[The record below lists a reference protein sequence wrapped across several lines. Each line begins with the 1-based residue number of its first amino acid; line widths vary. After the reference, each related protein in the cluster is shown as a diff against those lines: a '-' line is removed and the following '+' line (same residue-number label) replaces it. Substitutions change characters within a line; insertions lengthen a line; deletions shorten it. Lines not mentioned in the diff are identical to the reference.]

1 MTYTEDLDR
10 AIKRAKEEILD
21 DIETGRVPATVT
33 RFAELH
39 DYVDANEYGGLCE
52 VDLGGEETMSEKLM
66 DFGNALQ
73 RQVDLWLRA
82 GRPDSANKCVVRIP
96 GDVLAHYEGGAIT
109 EITFLCSGS
118 DAGYFGAAAVRWDGG
133 ENLNVEDTDGPF
145 WTAMQRYIAGSD
157 EPVISWQE

>member
-73 RQVDLWLRA
+73 RPSVGMVARTSTSRTRTA
-82 GRPDSANKCVVRIP
+82 RSGRRCRGTSP
-96 GDVLAHYEGGAIT
+96 
-109 EITFLCSGS
+109 
-118 DAGYFGAAAVRWDGG
+118 AATSR
-133 ENLNVEDTDGPF
+133 
-145 WTAMQRYIAGSD
+145 
-157 EPVISWQE
+157 